1 MSDPEKT
8 SADPTLKKEAVV
20 TVKAEPVASS
30 RSTSSSNSEEDV
42 RAIRER
48 ILQEQELQKTAPPT
62 LPILTLFRRKGPRP
76 DLDKVATQP
85 SVYDDP
91 EVAKYFQP
99 MEQYE
104 NLHRFDPSARWT
116 WGEELVSVNRRSDY
130 STTTDEM

>member
-1 MSDPEKT
+1 MSDLEKT
-8 SADPTLKKEAVV
+8 SADPTLKKQ
-20 TVKAEPVASS
+20 TVKTEPVASS
-30 RSTSSSNSEEDV
+30 SSTPSDSEEDV

-48 ILQEQELQKTAPPT
+48 ILQEQELQKTTPPT
-62 LPILTLFRRKGPRP
+62 LPILTLFRRKGPQP

-99 MEQYE
+99 MGRYE

-116 WGEELVSVNRRSDY
+116 WGEELVSANRQF
-130 STTTDEM
+130 